1 MTWTVFLRWASGPG
15 VSAIVAALLSV
26 AVEYWP
32 WYGRLDPKP
41 KRVVYAGFCLIVPI
55 LAAMLRV
62 ASGHVV
68 LSFDPL
74 IWDALVAG
82 AAALG
87 VGTLAHTPRLKKRPE
102 R

>member
-32 WYGRLDPKP
+32 WYGRLTPKP
-41 KRVVYAGFCLIVPI
+41 KRVLYAGFCLVVPI
-55 LAAMLRV
+55 VAALLQV
-62 ASGHVV
+62 VSGHVA

-74 IWDALVAG
+74 VWDALVAG
-82 AAALG
+82 AAAIG
-87 VGTLAHTPRLKKRPE
+87 VGTLAHTPRLKTPVE